1 MTILSSHGQ
10 RPEPP
15 TDEGRPRPVRN
26 RVGAGSRVK
35 RAMPEHLR
43 RRRRRLILGSAPV
56 VALLV
61 LLALRLLSLNVVHD
75 QTRAAYDAGDR
86 QATLR
91 SAARQGWLN
100 VVESFRAPFATG
112 DAHLLGGHFDLAR
125 PWFEQAFE
133 LVPKGGIDECKVRV
147 NLGLTYEA
155 LGDAA
160 KARERTL
167 EWKQFYDKGIAI
179 TKDRPPLCDAPE
191 GSDTGR
197 QLQQAEQR
205 MEQKNGGQ
213 PGDDSQPSGPQ
224 PSDPQAPPRPQ
235 PSPDPGQT
243 PSQQDQERLQEQ
255 QRQNT
260 IERNLEQG
268 QGDLVT
274 PDPGQPYPKPW

>member
-1 MTILSSHGQ
+1 MTTLSSRDPDPDQ
-10 RPEPP
+10 T
-15 TDEGRPRPVRN
+15 TDDGRPGLVTDHPQQTRTRRPF
-26 RVGAGSRVK
+26 
-35 RAMPEHLR
+35 PEHLR
-43 RRRRRLILGSAPV
+43 RRRRRLLLGSAPV
-56 VALLV
+56 VAMLV
-61 LLALRLLSLNVVHD
+61 LLALRLLTLNVVHG

-86 QATLR
+86 QATLH

-100 VVESFRAPFATG
+100 VVETFRAPFANG
-112 DAHLLGGHFDLAR
+112 DAHVLGGHFDLAR

-160 KARERTL
+160 KARDRTL
-167 EWKQFYDKGIAI
+167 EWKQFYDKGIAV
-179 TKDRPPLCDAPE
+179 TRGRPPLCDAPE

-205 MEQKNGGQ
+205 MEQKDAGQ
-213 PGDDSQPSGPQ
+213 PGDTQPAEPQ
-224 PSDPQAPPRPQ
+224 QSDPEAAPRPE
-235 PSPDPGQT
+235 PSPDPGRT

-268 QGDLVT
+268 QGDL
-274 PDPGQPYPKPW
+274 PPADPGQTYPRPW